1 MTSSLILGLC
11 RDLAAYQD
19 IIKTFGIPLLNDR
32 FEMLRQLGN
41 SFIVQ
46 PDVLK
51 SYLTE
56 NHLGRIDTRLLRPY
70 LQQRSDWS
78 SFSKQFGEEEAM
90 TNKTE
95 QVVAGAATAGLLKAS
110 RYSMGVGAAG
120 MSKLKDMLKAVDEH
134 AFGDAIPSQ
143 GRPAGAP
150 APGAPNGQQQKPRN
164 TSGGNP
170 NRLSVQQQQQRQFMP
185 IGGMFVH

>member
-1 MTSSLILGLC
+1 VGGVGDGFPRAFQRAEQTRLFR

-19 IIKTFGIPLLNDR
+19 LIKTFGIPILNDR
-32 FEMLRQLGN
+32 FDMLRQLGN

-56 NHLGRIDTRLLRPY
+56 GHLGRVDSRLLRPY

-78 SFSKQFGEEEAM
+78 TFSKQFGEEEAFV
-90 TNKTE
+90 NRTE
-95 QVVAGAATAGLLKAS
+95 QDVVAATTSGLLKAS

-120 MSKLKDMLKAVDEH
+120 MSKLKDMLKAVDDH
-134 AFGDAIPSQ
+134 AFGEAPPMQSYRGPDGKPALNRAPSH
-143 GRPAGAP
+143 AY
-150 APGAPNGQQQKPRN
+150 RN
-164 TSGGNP
+164 YPPVGGFLVP
-170 NRLSVQQQQQRQFMP
+170 
-185 IGGMFVH
+185 